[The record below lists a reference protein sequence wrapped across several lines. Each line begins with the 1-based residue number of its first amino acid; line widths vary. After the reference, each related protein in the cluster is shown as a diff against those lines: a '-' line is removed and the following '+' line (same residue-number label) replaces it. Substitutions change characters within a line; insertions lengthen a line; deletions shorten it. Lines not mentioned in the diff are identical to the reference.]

1 MKTLMIGIAGGTGSG
16 KTTLVRRLSAALGSS
31 ITVLSHDDYYKAHD
45 ELSYEQRCKLNYDHP
60 GAFDTE
66 LLVAHLAALRRGESI
81 TAPTYDFTVHNRSS
95 VTKTVQ
101 PNRILLLEGIL
112 ILADPAICRELDIRV
127 FVDTDA
133 DVRLLRRIK
142 RDMRDRGRSLESIT
156 EQYLTTVKPMHE
168 QFVEPSR
175 KNADIVIPQGGK
187 NPAALA
193 LLLGR
198 AREFLRENP

>member
-1 MKTLMIGIAGGTGSG
+1 MKTLMIGVAGGTGSG
-16 KTTLVRRLSAALGSS
+16 KTTLTKRLSAELGGN

-45 ELSYEQRCKLNYDHP
+45 ELTYEQRCRLNYDHP
-60 GAFDTE
+60 DAFDTD
-66 LLVAHLAALRRGESI
+66 LLITHLEALRRGESVEI
-81 TAPTYDFTVHNRSS
+81 PTYDFTVHNRSN
-95 VTKTVQ
+95 VTKTVL
-101 PNRILLLEGIL
+101 PNRIILLEGIL
-112 ILADPAICRELDIRV
+112 ILADPALCRQLDIRV

-133 DVRLLRRIK
+133 DVRLLRRIR

-156 EQYLTTVKPMHE
+156 EQYLNTVKPMHE
-168 QFVEPSR
+168 QFVEPSK

>member
-1 MKTLMIGIAGGTGSG
+1 MKTLMIGVAGGTGSG
-16 KTTLVRRLSAALGSS
+16 KTTLTKRLSAELGGN

-45 ELSYEQRCKLNYDHP
+45 ELTYEQRCRLNYDHP
-60 GAFDTE
+60 DAFDTD
-66 LLVAHLAALRRGESI
+66 LLITHLEALRRGESVEI
-81 TAPTYDFTVHNRSS
+81 PTYDFTVHNRSN
-95 VTKTVQ
+95 VTKTVL
-101 PNRILLLEGIL
+101 PNRIILLEGIL
-112 ILADPAICRELDIRV
+112 ILADPALCRQLDIRV

-133 DVRLLRRIK
+133 DVRLRRRLR

-156 EQYLTTVKPMHE
+156 EQYLNTVKPMHE
-168 QFVEPSR
+168 QFVEPSK